1 VYSVVLR
8 NLPWPPFTWFY
19 VATTPRSRDN
29 LSGRVIGRPKRYRDV
44 DRKEPGVQPW
54 MRACDADR
62 QRVVDVL
69 RRHTAEG
76 RPTLDEFTAR
86 TDAAYHAVTH
96 ADLTILAADLP
107 DEPARRKPSP
117 GPVAAAL
124 VVAAV

>member
-1 VYSVVLR
+1 LTSCNATPQR
-8 NLPWPPFTWFY
+8 AGPP
-19 VATTPRSRDN
+19 
-29 LSGRVIGRPKRYRDV
+29 
-44 DRKEPGVQPW
+44 
-54 MRACDADR
+54 
-62 QRVVDVL
+62 
-69 RRHTAEG
+69 
-76 RPTLDEFTAR
+76 DEFTAR